1 MRYAAICFSVLA
13 ISAILTVPGARAED
27 PDLTKAF
34 DAESAFEF
42 LKSLAGDWEGT
53 AVSTLVGSDEEGSTA
68 PASVSYRVSGN
79 NSMVVATYGAGT
91 NNEMLTIYH
100 QDGPGELMLTHYCA
114 LRNQPKMRLRAV
126 KGAGVLQFDFAG
138 GTNFDPA
145 KDRHVHETTVR
156 VIDKDTIESTSIGY
170 NQGKPAT
177 IRVATLK
184 RIK

>member
-1 MRYAAICFSVLA
+1 MRYAAICFSILA
-13 ISAILTVPGARAED
+13 ISAILSVPVARAGD

-42 LKSLAGDWEGT
+42 LKTLAGDWEGT
-53 AVSTLVGSDEEGSTA
+53 AVSTLVGSKEDGSTA

-79 NSMVVATYGAGT
+79 LSMVVATYGEGT
-91 NNEMLTIYH
+91 TNEMLTIYH
-100 QDGPGELMLTHYCA
+100 QDGPAELKLTHYCA
-114 LRNQPKMRLRAV
+114 LRNQPQMKLRAV
-126 KGAGVLQFDFAG
+126 EEAGVLQFDFAG

-145 KDRHVHETTVR
+145 KDRHVHETTLR

-170 NQGKPAT
+170 NQGRPAT

-184 RIK
+184 RTK